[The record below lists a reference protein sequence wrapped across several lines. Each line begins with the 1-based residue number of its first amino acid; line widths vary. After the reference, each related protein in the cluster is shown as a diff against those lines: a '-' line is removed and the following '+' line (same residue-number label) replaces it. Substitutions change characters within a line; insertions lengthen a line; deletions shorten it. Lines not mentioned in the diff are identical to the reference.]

1 MPYTLTLTHICKER
15 KTAKKA
21 LERVGFSSDL
31 LVAAGEDFEE
41 EKKEYPTPPP
51 PPPPPLPPPLLSSS
65 PLLPPLPNKSFS
77 MCSFVSAFNRS
88 YTSLKIVL
96 AGYKISGDANWT
108 SNSGNA
114 LRACLNLLTE
124 FGSHKRPFVSQL
136 PLFEA
141 PFALVNSFAYLD
153 GFFSASSKN
162 ASDKTRTVVFVPT
175 MLANLPVVGAASSRI
190 TASCSSTTSANP
202 STFSK

>member
-21 LERVGFSSDL
+21 FERVGFNSDV
-31 LVAAGEDFEE
+31 LVTSEDDDFEEEE
-41 EKKEYPTPPP
+41 EKKEYPL
-51 PPPPPLPPPLLSSS
+51 PPLSLLSSL
-65 PLLPPLPNKSFS
+65 PLVSPNKAFS
-77 MCSFVSAFNRS
+77 MCSFVSAFNRL

-124 FGSHKRPFVSQL
+124 FGSHKIPFVSQL
-136 PLFEA
+136 PLFET
-141 PFALVNSFAYLD
+141 PFVLVNSFAYLD
-153 GFFSASSKN
+153 GFFNASSKN
-162 ASDKTRTVVFVPT
+162 ASDNTRTAVSYTHLTLPT
-175 MLANLPVVGAASSRI
+175 ICRV
-190 TASCSSTTSANP
+190 
-202 STFSK
+202 